1 MYSFF
6 AENMTSEDSGNSVL
20 SIDIESV
27 IRGKSEKLADRLP
40 RFVMNYAKRKLHQDE
55 INSLLLKN
63 KDYTGVDFAT
73 RILED
78 LNISYNVHS
87 HTDIDPSRRYV
98 FVSNHPLGG
107 LDGMILISYIGNNF
121 GNVKFVVNDLLM
133 YIKPLAPVFVPV
145 NKFGKMKHGN
155 TNLFQEAFE
164 SDDQI
169 LYFPAGLCSRLI
181 DGQITDLEWKK
192 TFVTKA
198 IETKRDIVP
207 MFFSGENSKF
217 FYRLERFR
225 KRIGIKVNIGM
236 FLLPDEMFKKKNS
249 SFDLFIGEPIPY
261 TSLTYEHTHK
271 EWCEIIRQKSY
282 ATRNI
287 SR

>member
-1 MYSFF
+1 MIPEKN
-6 AENMTSEDSGNSVL
+6 ENKVL
-20 SIDIESV
+20 SIDIENV
-27 IRGKSEKLADRLP
+27 IRGKAPKLADRLP
-40 RFVMNYAKRKLHQDE
+40 KFVLNYAKKKLHQDE
-55 INSLLLKN
+55 INAELLKN

-73 RILED
+73 HILED
-78 LNISYNVHS
+78 LNISYRVHS
-87 HTDIDPSRRYV
+87 QTELDTSKRYI

-107 LDGMILISYIGNNF
+107 LDGMILISYLGQHF

-133 YIKPLAPVFVPV
+133 HIKPLAPVFVPV
-145 NKFGKMKHGN
+145 NKFGKMRHDN
-155 TNLFQEAFE
+155 TSLFQEAFD
-164 SDDQI
+164 SDAQI

-181 DGQITDLEWKK
+181 DGKITDLEWKK

-198 IETKRDIVP
+198 IESRRDIVP

-225 KRIGIKVNIGM
+225 RKLGIKPNIGM
-236 FLLPDEMFKKKNS
+236 FLLPDEMFKKRNS
-249 SFDLFIGEPIPY
+249 SFDLYIGNPIPY
-261 TSLTYEHTHK
+261 TSLTDEHTHK

-287 SR
+287 PR